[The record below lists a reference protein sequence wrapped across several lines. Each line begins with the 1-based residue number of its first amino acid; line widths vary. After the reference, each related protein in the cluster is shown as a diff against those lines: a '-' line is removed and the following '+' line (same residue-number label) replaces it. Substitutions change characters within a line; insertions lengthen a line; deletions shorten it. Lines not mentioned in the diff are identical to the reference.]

1 MDDVIQWVKDGDGV
15 RRFSP
20 HGGSSSSM
28 NLPEPYCSLRADS
41 ARIESL
47 LNSINQHHESVD
59 SALILTY
66 QVLGIVHDCATAVA
80 WHFKVEVL
88 LSLGHLNAG
97 WSVSQHQSCG
107 IAMSRSIERSE
118 EVKPTEGRRPP
129 LERRGLVC

>member
-1 MDDVIQWVKDGDGV
+1 MMDDVIQWVKDGGGV

-28 NLPEPYCSLRADS
+28 NLREPYCSLRADS

-66 QVLGIVHDCATAVA
+66 QVLGVVHDCAAAVA

-97 WSVSQHQSCG
+97 WSVSLRHCDV
-107 IAMSRSIERSE
+107 
-118 EVKPTEGRRPP
+118 EVDRKE
-129 LERRGLVC
+129 

>member
-1 MDDVIQWVKDGDGV
+1 MMDDVIQWVKDGDGV

-28 NLPEPYCSLRADS
+28 NLREPYCSLRADS

-47 LNSINQHHESVD
+47 LNNNQHHESVD

-66 QVLGIVHDCATAVA
+66 QVLGVVHDCAAAVA

-88 LSLGHLNAG
+88 SLGHPNAVQ
-97 WSVSQHQSCG
+97 SVSQHQSCG
-107 IAMSRSIERSE
+107 IAMSRSIERSG

>member
-1 MDDVIQWVKDGDGV
+1 MMDDVIQWVKDGDGV

-28 NLPEPYCSLRADS
+28 TLREPYCSLRADS

-66 QVLGIVHDCATAVA
+66 QVLGVVHDCAAAVA

-88 LSLGHLNAG
+88 SLGHLNAVQ
-97 WSVSQHQSCG
+97 SVSQRHSCG
-107 IAMSRSIERSE
+107 IAMSRSIEKSE
-118 EVKPTEGRRPP
+118 EVKPPRDNV
-129 LERRGLVC
+129 LHWKDVA

>member
-1 MDDVIQWVKDGDGV
+1 MMDDVIQWVKDGGGV

-20 HGGSSSSM
+20 HGGSSGSM
-28 NLPEPYCSLRADS
+28 NLREPYCSLRADS

-66 QVLGIVHDCATAVA
+66 QVLGVVHDYTTAVA

-88 LSLGHLNAG
+88 SLGHLNAVQC
-97 WSVSQHQSCG
+97 VSQHQSCG